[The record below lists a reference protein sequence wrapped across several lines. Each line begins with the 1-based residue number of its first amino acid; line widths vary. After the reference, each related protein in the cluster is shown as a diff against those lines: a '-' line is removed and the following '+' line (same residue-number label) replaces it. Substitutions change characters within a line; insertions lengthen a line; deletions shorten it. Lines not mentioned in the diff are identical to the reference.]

1 MKSGCVSRSSL
12 LDLCTANRSTGVL
25 DRLIRGEERR
35 HRQPKVKM
43 SAIDSLLV
51 DEDDILLEAD
61 WDLENVDDEAA
72 ALLEEVDRL
81 EHSEKTTEKT
91 LRAASAE
98 EAIVKEVIKETEA
111 RIQPRP
117 PPRDYP
123 KPTSGRVYVNP
134 KFAGK
139 LPMSV
144 LAPGMSGMAPGMPPR
159 PGMPP
164 GMPQMARPPPGYF
177 PGASGYGYAYPGYA
191 QFARGAWA
199 QGPPQGFSRPPHPYG
214 PKPTSERAERTL
226 DFEYGEKDR
235 EKYNRSESRSEE
247 RSDSRSDRY
256 KERGDKR
263 SREVDDYS
271 QRKRTRE
278 ASPKLSMAERIAQAK
293 DRRDKRDTGRRTDS
307 DRDREKE
314 KERERDVPKLA
325 VCLKG
330 CDFLCSRLIQMFWKE
345 DVQDLVQIVVQGQKM
360 LSKRRWR
367 KRIVWM
373 WKLRKRS
380 H

>member
-1 MKSGCVSRSSL
+1 M
-12 LDLCTANRSTGVL
+12 
-25 DRLIRGEERR
+25 
-35 HRQPKVKM
+35 KM

-91 LRAASAE
+91 LREVSAE

-111 RIQPRP
+111 KIQLRP

-144 LAPGMSGMAPGMPPR
+144 LAPGMSGISPGMPPR
-159 PGMPP
+159 PAMPP

-177 PGASGYGYAYPGYA
+177 PGAAGYSFAYPGYT

-199 QGPPQGFSRPPHPYG
+199 QGPPPGFSRPPHPYG
-214 PKPTSERAERTL
+214 PKPTSELAERTM

-235 EKYNRSESRSEE
+235 EKYSRSESRSEE

-256 KERGDKR
+256 KQKSPERRDKR
-263 SREVDDYS
+263 SRVDDDYS

-278 ASPKLSMAERIAQAK
+278 ASPKLSMVERIAQAK
-293 DRRDKRDTGRRTDS
+293 DRRDKRDTDRRPDS
-307 DRDREKE
+307 DRDRERE

-325 VCLKG
+325 VCLKS
-330 CDFLCSRLIQMFWKE
+330 CDFLYSRLIQIFWKE

-360 LSKRRWR
+360 LSERR
-367 KRIVWM
+367 
-373 WKLRKRS
+373 
-380 H
+380 